1 MDIFKKTLS
10 ELIAKS
16 KPLQYIVVVGFFVFG
31 LVWTFTNSDEVEQLE
46 KQKMD
51 RIINSINQ

>member
-1 MDIFKKTLS
+1 MKNQETNTSFGL
-10 ELIAKS
+10 AF
-16 KPLQYIVVVGFFVFG
+16 VVLLLAFG
-31 LVWTFTNSDEVEQLE
+31 LVWMFTHSDEVEQLE

>member
-1 MDIFKKTLS
+1 MKNQETNTVFGLAF
-10 ELIAKS
+10 LVLLLA
-16 KPLQYIVVVGFFVFG
+16 FG
-31 LVWTFTNSDEVEQLE
+31 LVWTFTHSDEVEQLE

>member
-1 MDIFKKTLS
+1 MKNQETNTPIGLA
-10 ELIAKS
+10 LV
-16 KPLQYIVVVGFFVFG
+16 LLLLVFG